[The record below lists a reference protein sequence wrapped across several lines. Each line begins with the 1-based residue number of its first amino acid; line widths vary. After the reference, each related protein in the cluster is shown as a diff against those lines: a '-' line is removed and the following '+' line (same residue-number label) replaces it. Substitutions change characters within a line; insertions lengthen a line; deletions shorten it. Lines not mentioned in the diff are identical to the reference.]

1 MARIVFF
8 KLIVLI
14 LSICYHKVMRCRAF
28 IPWLKPWAFPHG
40 IRKNGESERYN
51 MSHIDISTDGTR
63 YKQLVSLHEEQIRN
77 LKQSE
82 EPERQAYEA
91 YEKALWDSITN
102 TSADVDEQAELL
114 RNRKTV
120 EQEYRAAVKNGRD
133 ASKRAVATA
142 VELVAELLHDN
153 IDVLDGKCLN
163 DKTVSRALNEA
174 LPDDIYVFTNES
186 TEDTVLYVEG
196 GEISFRMRHYL
207 RSCNKAT
214 HIHPCRT
221 DSDIISKQRFMNDY
235 NQGIYKR

>member
-1 MARIVFF
+1 
-8 KLIVLI
+8 
-14 LSICYHKVMRCRAF
+14 
-28 IPWLKPWAFPHG
+28 
-40 IRKNGESERYN
+40 

-63 YKQLVSLHEEQIRN
+63 YNQLVRLHEEQIRN

-91 YEKALWDSITN
+91 YDKALWDILTN
-102 TSADVDEQAELL
+102 TSSDADADADELAELI
-114 RNRKTV
+114 NK
-120 EQEYRAAVKNGRD
+120 ENAAQKYRAVSENLRD
-133 ASKRAVATA
+133 ASNRAVATA

-174 LPDDIYVFTNES
+174 VPDDIYVSTNES

-196 GEISFRMRHYL
+196 GESSFRMRHYL

-221 DSDIISKQRFMNDY
+221 DSDIISKQRFMSDY
-235 NQGIYKR
+235 DQGLYSR